1 MKKILILIIFTLISM
16 YYTNICMEVL
26 KEKDPIMQEIKSNMS
41 KYEESANDA
50 NIIGNV
56 IVPGHIGRRV
66 NKNKSYSKMKKYGNY
81 NETLT
86 VMEEVKPELSV
97 SNTFDKYIEKG
108 NSNNKNVSFVFIYD
122 ENINKVIKI
131 LNSKHIPS
139 TIFLD
144 GIYLENDSLNGLKY
158 NGNIN
163 YELLSYNGEYDE
175 NLFKTSLSYL
185 ESVTKRSPRY
195 CYSEVENPD
204 VLNLCSKLKMHT
216 IKPYIRID
224 ENLLKEVKSSLS
236 NSIIISIK
244 SSSSNISEL
253 SSVID
258 YVISKGYDIVSLDNL
273 ISEN

>member
-1 MKKILILIIFTLISM
+1 MKKILVLIIFTLISM

-50 NIIGNV
+50 TIIGNV

-81 NETLT
+81 NEILT

-97 SNTFDKYIEKG
+97 SNTFNKYIEKG

-122 ENINKVIKI
+122 ENIDKVIKI
-131 LNSKHIPS
+131 LNSKHVPS

-144 GIYLENDSLNGLKY
+144 GMYLENDSLNGLK
-158 NGNIN
+158 NNWNID

-185 ESVTKRSPRY
+185 ESVTKKSPKY
-195 CYSEVENPD
+195 CYSEVENSD

-224 ENLLKEVKSSLS
+224 EDLLKEVKSSLS

-244 SSSSNISEL
+244 SSKSNISEL

>member
-50 NIIGNV
+50 TIIGNV
-56 IVPGHIGRRV
+56 IVPGHIGCRV

-97 SNTFDKYIEKG
+97 SNIFDKYIEKG

-122 ENINKVIKI
+122 ENIEKVIKI

-144 GIYLENDSLNGLKY
+144 GIYLENDSLNRLKY

-195 CYSEVENPD
+195 CYSEVENSD
-204 VLNLCSKLKMHT
+204 LLNLCSKLKMHT

-224 ENLLKEVKSSLS
+224 EDLLKEVKSSLS
-236 NSIIISIK
+236 NYIIISIK

>member
-1 MKKILILIIFTLISM
+1 MKKILVLIIFTLISM

-50 NIIGNV
+50 TVIGNV

-122 ENINKVIKI
+122 ENIDKVIKI

-144 GIYLENDSLNGLKY
+144 GMYLEKDSLNGLK
-158 NGNIN
+158 NNWNID

-185 ESVTKRSPRY
+185 ESVTKKSPKY
-195 CYSEVENPD
+195 CYSEVENSD

-224 ENLLKEVKSSLS
+224 EDLLKEVKSSLS

-244 SSSSNISEL
+244 SSKSNVSEL

>member
-50 NIIGNV
+50 TIIGNV

-122 ENINKVIKI
+122 ENIDKVIKI

-185 ESVTKRSPRY
+185 ESVTKKSPKY
-195 CYSEVENPD
+195 CYSEVENSA

-224 ENLLKEVKSSLS
+224 DNLLKEVKSSLS

-244 SSSSNISEL
+244 SSSSNVSEL

>member
-1 MKKILILIIFTLISM
+1 MKKIFILIIFTLISM

-50 NIIGNV
+50 TIIGNV
-56 IVPGHIGRRV
+56 IVPGHIGCRV

-122 ENINKVIKI
+122 ENIDKVIKI

-185 ESVTKRSPRY
+185 ESVTKKSPRY
-195 CYSEVENPD
+195 CYSEVENSD

>member
-122 ENINKVIKI
+122 ENIDKVIKI

-258 YVISKGYDIVSLDNL
+258 YVISKGYDIISLDNL

>member
-50 NIIGNV
+50 TIIGNV

-122 ENINKVIKI
+122 ENIDKVIKI
-131 LNSKHIPS
+131 LNSKHVPS

-185 ESVTKRSPRY
+185 ESVTKKSPKY

>member
-122 ENINKVIKI
+122 ENIDKVIKI

-253 SSVID
+253 SSVFD

>member
-50 NIIGNV
+50 TIIGNV

-122 ENINKVIKI
+122 ENIEKVIKI

-144 GIYLENDSLNGLKY
+144 GIYLENDSLNRLKY

-195 CYSEVENPD
+195 CYSEVENSD

>member
-1 MKKILILIIFTLISM
+1 MKKILVLIIFTLISM

-50 NIIGNV
+50 TIIGNV

-122 ENINKVIKI
+122 ENIDKVIKI

-144 GIYLENDSLNGLKY
+144 GMYLENDNLNGLKN

-185 ESVTKRSPRY
+185 ESVTKKSPKY
-195 CYSEVENPD
+195 CYSEVENSD

-224 ENLLKEVKSSLS
+224 DNLLKEVKSSLS

-244 SSSSNISEL
+244 SSSSNVSQL

>member
-122 ENINKVIKI
+122 ENIDKVIKI

-185 ESVTKRSPRY
+185 ESVIKRSPRY

>member
-1 MKKILILIIFTLISM
+1 MKKILVLIIFTLISM

-26 KEKDPIMQEIKSNMS
+26 KEKDPIMQEVKSNMS

-50 NIIGNV
+50 TIIGNV

-122 ENINKVIKI
+122 ENIEKVIKI
-131 LNSKHIPS
+131 LNSKHVPS

-144 GIYLENDSLNGLKY
+144 GMYLENDSLNGLK
-158 NGNIN
+158 NNWNID

-185 ESVTKRSPRY
+185 ESVTKKSPKY
-195 CYSEVENPD
+195 CYSEVENSD

-224 ENLLKEVKSSLS
+224 DDLLKEVKSSLS

-244 SSSSNISEL
+244 SSKSNISEL

>member
-122 ENINKVIKI
+122 ENIDKVIKI

-163 YELLSYNGEYDE
+163 YELLSYNREYDE

>member
-131 LNSKHIPS
+131 LNSKHTPS

>member
-122 ENINKVIKI
+122 ENIDKVIKI

>member
-122 ENINKVIKI
+122 ENIDKVIKI

-258 YVISKGYDIVSLDNL
+258 YVIIEPYFLGGMVDEEKI
-273 ISEN
+273 I

>member
-1 MKKILILIIFTLISM
+1 MKKILVLIIFTLISM

-50 NIIGNV
+50 TIIGNV

-122 ENINKVIKI
+122 ENIDKVIKI

-185 ESVTKRSPRY
+185 ESVTKKSPKY
-195 CYSEVENPD
+195 CYSEVENSD

-224 ENLLKEVKSSLS
+224 DNLLKEVKSSLS

>member
-1 MKKILILIIFTLISM
+1 MKKILVLIIFTLISM

-50 NIIGNV
+50 TVIGNV

-122 ENINKVIKI
+122 ENIDKVIKI
-131 LNSKHIPS
+131 LNSKHVPS

-144 GIYLENDSLNGLKY
+144 GMYLENDSLNVLK
-158 NGNIN
+158 NNLNID

-185 ESVTKRSPRY
+185 ESVTKKSPKY
-195 CYSEVENPD
+195 CYSEVENSD

-224 ENLLKEVKSSLS
+224 EDLLKEVKSSLS

-244 SSSSNISEL
+244 SSKSNISEL

>member
-122 ENINKVIKI
+122 ENIDKVIKI

-195 CYSEVENPD
+195 CYSDVENSD

>member
-1 MKKILILIIFTLISM
+1 MKRILILIIFTLISM

-26 KEKDPIMQEIKSNMS
+26 KEKDPIMQEIKSNML

-50 NIIGNV
+50 TIIGNV

-108 NSNNKNVSFVFIYD
+108 HSNNKNVSFVFIYD
-122 ENINKVIKI
+122 ENIDKVIKI

-185 ESVTKRSPRY
+185 ESVTKRSPKY
-195 CYSEVENPD
+195 CYSEVENSD

-224 ENLLKEVKSSLS
+224 DNLLKEVKSSLS

-244 SSSSNISEL
+244 SSSSNVSQL

-258 YVISKGYDIVSLDNL
+258 YVIIEPYFLGGMDDEEKI
-273 ISEN
+273 I

>member
-1 MKKILILIIFTLISM
+1 MKKILVLIIFTLISM

-50 NIIGNV
+50 TIIGNV
-56 IVPGHIGRRV
+56 IVPGHIGCRV

-122 ENINKVIKI
+122 ENIDKVIKI

-185 ESVTKRSPRY
+185 ESVTKKSPRY
-195 CYSEVENPD
+195 CYSEVENSD

>member
-1 MKKILILIIFTLISM
+1 MKKILVLIIFTLISM

-50 NIIGNV
+50 TIIGNV

-122 ENINKVIKI
+122 ENIDKVIKI

-185 ESVTKRSPRY
+185 ESVTKKSPKY
-195 CYSEVENPD
+195 CYSEVENSD

-224 ENLLKEVKSSLS
+224 DNLLKEVKSSLS

-244 SSSSNISEL
+244 SSSSNISQL

>member
-122 ENINKVIKI
+122 ENIDKVIKI

-216 IKPYIRID
+216 IKPYIRIE

>member
-1 MKKILILIIFTLISM
+1 MKRILILIIFTLISM

-26 KEKDPIMQEIKSNMS
+26 KEKDPIMQEIKSNML

-50 NIIGNV
+50 TIIGNV

-122 ENINKVIKI
+122 ENIDKVIKI

-185 ESVTKRSPRY
+185 ESVTKRSPKY
-195 CYSEVENPD
+195 CYSEVENSD

-224 ENLLKEVKSSLS
+224 DNLLKEVKSSLS

-244 SSSSNISEL
+244 SSSSNVSQL

>member
-1 MKKILILIIFTLISM
+1 MKKILVLIIFTLISM

-50 NIIGNV
+50 TIIGNV

-122 ENINKVIKI
+122 ENIDKVIKI
-131 LNSKHIPS
+131 LNSKHVPS

-144 GIYLENDSLNGLKY
+144 GMYLENDSLNGLK
-158 NGNIN
+158 NNWNID

-185 ESVTKRSPRY
+185 ESVTKKSPKY
-195 CYSEVENPD
+195 CYSEVENSD

-224 ENLLKEVKSSLS
+224 EDLLKEVKSSLS

-244 SSSSNISEL
+244 SSKSNVSEL

>member
-108 NSNNKNVSFVFIYD
+108 NSNNKNVSFIFIYD
-122 ENINKVIKI
+122 ENIDKVIKI

>member
-144 GIYLENDSLNGLKY
+144 GIYLENYSLNRLKY

>member
-122 ENINKVIKI
+122 ENIDKVIKI

-139 TIFLD
+139 TICLD

>member
-122 ENINKVIKI
+122 ENIDKVIKI

-144 GIYLENDSLNGLKY
+144 GMYLENDSLNGLKN

-195 CYSEVENPD
+195 CYSEVENSD

>member
-26 KEKDPIMQEIKSNMS
+26 KEKDPIMQEIKSNML

-50 NIIGNV
+50 TIIGNV

-122 ENINKVIKI
+122 ENIDKVIKI

-185 ESVTKRSPRY
+185 ESVTKRSPKY
-195 CYSEVENPD
+195 CYSEVENSD

-224 ENLLKEVKSSLS
+224 DNLLKEVKSSLS

-244 SSSSNISEL
+244 SSSSNVSQL

>member
-1 MKKILILIIFTLISM
+1 MKKIFILIIFTLISM

-122 ENINKVIKI
+122 ENIDKVIKI

>member
-1 MKKILILIIFTLISM
+1 MKKILVLIIFTLISM

-50 NIIGNV
+50 TIIGNV

-122 ENINKVIKI
+122 ENIDKVIKI

-185 ESVTKRSPRY
+185 ESVTKRSPKY
-195 CYSEVENPD
+195 CYSEVENSD

-224 ENLLKEVKSSLS
+224 DNLLKEVKSSLS

>member
-50 NIIGNV
+50 TIIGNV

-122 ENINKVIKI
+122 ENIEKVIKI

-144 GIYLENDSLNGLKY
+144 GIYLENDSLNRLKY

-195 CYSEVENPD
+195 CYSEVENSGL
-204 VLNLCSKLKMHT
+204 LNLCSKLKMHT

>member
-1 MKKILILIIFTLISM
+1 MKKILVLIIFTLISM

-50 NIIGNV
+50 TIIGNV

-122 ENINKVIKI
+122 ENIDKVIKI

-144 GIYLENDSLNGLKY
+144 GMYLENDSLNGLK
-158 NGNIN
+158 NNWNID

-185 ESVTKRSPRY
+185 ESVTKKSPKY
-195 CYSEVENPD
+195 CYSEVENSD
-204 VLNLCSKLKMHT
+204 VLNLCNKLKMHT

-224 ENLLKEVKSSLS
+224 DNLLKEVKSSLS

-244 SSSSNISEL
+244 SSSSNVSQL

>member
-1 MKKILILIIFTLISM
+1 M

-122 ENINKVIKI
+122 ENTDKVIKI

>member
-108 NSNNKNVSFVFIYD
+108 NSNNKNVSFDFIYD
-122 ENINKVIKI
+122 ENIDKVIKI

>member
-1 MKKILILIIFTLISM
+1 M
-16 YYTNICMEVL
+16 
-26 KEKDPIMQEIKSNMS
+26 
-41 KYEESANDA
+41 
-50 NIIGNV
+50 
-56 IVPGHIGRRV
+56 
-66 NKNKSYSKMKKYGNY
+66 
-81 NETLT
+81 
-86 VMEEVKPELSV
+86 
-97 SNTFDKYIEKG
+97 
-108 NSNNKNVSFVFIYD
+108 
-122 ENINKVIKI
+122 
-131 LNSKHIPS
+131 
-139 TIFLD
+139 
-144 GIYLENDSLNGLKY
+144 ENDSLNGLKY

>member
-1 MKKILILIIFTLISM
+1 MKKILVLIIFTLISM

-50 NIIGNV
+50 TIIGNV

-122 ENINKVIKI
+122 ENIDKVIKI
-131 LNSKHIPS
+131 LNFKHIPS

-185 ESVTKRSPRY
+185 ESVTKRSPKY
-195 CYSEVENPD
+195 CYSEVENSD

-224 ENLLKEVKSSLS
+224 DNLLKEVKSSLS

-244 SSSSNISEL
+244 SSSSNISQL